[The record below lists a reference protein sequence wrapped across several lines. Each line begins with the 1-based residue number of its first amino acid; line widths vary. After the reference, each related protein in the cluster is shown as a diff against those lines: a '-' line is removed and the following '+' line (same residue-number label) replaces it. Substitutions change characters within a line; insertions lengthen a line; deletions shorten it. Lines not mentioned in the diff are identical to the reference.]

1 MIMENMFEQDIHNA
15 LNKILQDSYKHI
27 NIIDIYPRDKSREVL
42 GLLLDYA
49 CKGQTHA
56 YINIARRLIMQIPHA
71 WIKENFIP
79 VASSI
84 IDFNDDWEYRRMLEV
99 TELLSQELLAW
110 GVQIGQSSDDPEVKE
125 ASVDFE
131 EKLLNP
137 NNN

>member
-49 CKGQTHA
+49 CKGQTQA

>member
-1 MIMENMFEQDIHNA
+1 
-15 LNKILQDSYKHI
+15 
-27 NIIDIYPRDKSREVL
+27 
-42 GLLLDYA
+42 
-49 CKGQTHA
+49 
-56 YINIARRLIMQIPHA
+56 MQIPHA